1 MNAAHQTNFEVM
13 GLARYDTHQNAF
25 TAVPPKG
32 KDRPYVAPKKS
43 SPAPSKVQQAAMALE
58 TPEERAARHQA
69 EGARKLMDQQGRAR
83 VDLAPRTAGAI
94 TIHSQAD
101 AAKTTRIKRGR
112 AI

>member
-1 MNAAHQTNFEVM
+1 MITAHHSDFEAM
-13 GLARYDTHQNAF
+13 GLGHYQSNQSAF

-69 EGARKLMDQQGRAR
+69 EGARKLMDQQGRQR

-101 AAKTTRIKRGR
+101 AAKTTRIKHGR
-112 AI
+112 SL